1 MTVHHLPVV
10 PRHPQEH
17 PPDDQA
23 AATHKTF
30 VAGLRAVAVLGVW
43 WVMDLLNKPIN
54 HGYYRAADTIDSS
67 ARREIAWWAVVILLL
82 IAATATIATLTQQPR
97 WWAGT
102 AIFFYGYIAL
112 TFVRLFDEDG
122 GVAK

>member
-10 PRHPQEH
+10 PRHPQERA
-17 PPDDQA
+17 PDDQA
-23 AATHKTF
+23 VATPKTLT
-30 VAGLRAVAVLGVW
+30 AGLRAVAVLGIW
-43 WVMDLLNKPIN
+43 WVMDLLNMPIN
-54 HGYYRAADTIDSS
+54 HGYYHAANTINPA
-67 ARREIAWWAVVILLL
+67 ARREIALWGVTLLFL
-82 IAATATIATLTQQPR
+82 IVATMALAIFTGGNR